1 MTDIQETALP
11 GIGLR
16 FDFVTRSGERIGV
29 ISHHSGRRDLLIYN
43 RADPDACAVTLR
55 LEEDETRALAELL
68 GGSHVTKELTDLQ
81 QVEGLAIDWLPIHGS
96 WGCEGRA
103 LKDAN
108 PRLMEEAGVSI
119 VAVVRQG
126 RIIPSPAPDF
136 VLRAGDVAVVVGTV
150 QGIEDTAK
158 RLLAGE
164 CP

>member
-43 RADPDACAVTLR
+43 RTDPDACAVTLR

-81 QVEGLAIDWLPIHGS
+81 QVEGLAIDWLPIHAARGGRSKTRILGS
-96 WGCEGRA
+96 W
-103 LKDAN
+103 
-108 PRLMEEAGVSI
+108 
-119 VAVVRQG
+119 
-126 RIIPSPAPDF
+126 
-136 VLRAGDVAVVVGTV
+136 
-150 QGIEDTAK
+150 K
-158 RLLAGE
+158 RLAYPL
-164 CP
+164 